1 MNMQPMKLNNIQTGF
16 KRILLTVATVFMLG
30 NGWAQD
36 AKVLKGR
43 IVNAEGEPIAGAV
56 VNVAE
61 ASRIALSDKDGFFTL
76 KNVKPADELYVSS
89 VGYLPTTA
97 IADFEENFKIVM
109 DADLDEYAHTTPLPF
124 NRKPK
129 KFVTE
134 STSIVTGEELEKHP
148 VTVLQNAFTSTV
160 TGVETYEAQSEP
172 GWSETA
178 MYIRG
183 IRTMNASARS
193 PLIIVDNVER
203 DLSFL
208 DAYPIES
215 ITILKD
221 AAATAIYGMRGAN
234 GAVLV
239 TTKRGETGKTKINF
253 TQEVGFQTI
262 AGIPESQNSYNYAH
276 DAMLRDAAP
285 QYRTN
290 LSVSG
295 GNARA
300 RYYVSFSYLRQEGLF
315 DTKWT
320 EWNEGY
326 STQEVLNRYNLRS
339 NIDIDVN
346 KFLNVSMDLG
356 GRIDNISQ
364 PGIDVWNLF
373 TWGAGENLPVYPV
386 FCPNGEFFMPTS
398 SDSKNGAAQIAGRG
412 VEQNRRRNL
421 YTTVTATGN
430 LDALVPGL
438 KAKMTF
444 SFDSYETFQK
454 VQQADVNV

>member
-16 KRILLTVATVFMLG
+16 KRILLTVATAFMLG

-234 GAVLV
+234 GAILV

-262 AGIPESQNSYNYAH
+262 AGIPESQNSYNYA
-276 DAMLRDAAP
+276 
-285 QYRTN
+285 
-290 LSVSG
+290 LSR
-295 GNARA
+295 NQA
-300 RYYVSFSYLRQEGLF
+300 RYLDGLSPEYSDEDWNTTVVSATVSSWKEWPNTNTSIRTGTTPCCGMQLRNTVPTCLSAVVMHVHA
-315 DTKWT
+315 TMSPSLISARKVC
-320 EWNEGY
+320 
-326 STQEVLNRYNLRS
+326 ST
-339 NIDIDVN
+339 
-346 KFLNVSMDLG
+346 
-356 GRIDNISQ
+356 
-364 PGIDVWNLF
+364 
-373 TWGAGENLPVYPV
+373 
-386 FCPNGEFFMPTS
+386 PNGR
-398 SDSKNGAAQIAGRG
+398 NG
-412 VEQNRRRNL
+412 
-421 YTTVTATGN
+421 TKDTAHR
-430 LDALVPGL
+430 
-438 KAKMTF
+438 K
-444 SFDSYETFQK
+444 Y
-454 VQQADVNV
+454 

>member
-1 MNMQPMKLNNIQTGF
+1 MQPMKLNNIQTGF
-16 KRILLTVATVFMLG
+16 KRILLTVAAVFMLG

-56 VNVAE
+56 VNVVE

-239 TTKRGETGKTKINF
+239 TTKRGEAGKTKINF
-253 TQEVGFQTI
+253 TQEF
-262 AGIPESQNSYNYAH
+262 PK
-276 DAMLRDAAP
+276 
-285 QYRTN
+285 
-290 LSVSG
+290 
-295 GNARA
+295 ARILITM
-300 RYYVSFSYLRQEGLF
+300 R
-315 DTKWT
+315 
-320 EWNEGY
+320 
-326 STQEVLNRYNLRS
+326 
-339 NIDIDVN
+339 
-346 KFLNVSMDLG
+346 
-356 GRIDNISQ
+356 
-364 PGIDVWNLF
+364 
-373 TWGAGENLPVYPV
+373 
-386 FCPNGEFFMPTS
+386 
-398 SDSKNGAAQIAGRG
+398 
-412 VEQNRRRNL
+412 
-421 YTTVTATGN
+421 
-430 LDALVPGL
+430 
-438 KAKMTF
+438 
-444 SFDSYETFQK
+444 
-454 VQQADVNV
+454 